1 MKRSSVFLLLEKRSP
16 LILSFALA
24 AVVMPASARAQ
35 TFEINGQ
42 PPAKQAQGKQPGPK
56 ASPASPTGSAQ
67 IGWGSSIEVG
77 RMARAAEDAL
87 RRGNHAAA
95 ATYAK
100 RAVEAAPQDG
110 KLWFLYG
117 YTARLAGRYRE
128 SLDAYRQGLQRFPGN
143 ADGLSGMALTY
154 ERMGNLEEAKKLLLQ
169 VLQANPNRVPD
180 LMVAGELFLRSG
192 NSDQGL
198 SFLQRAESI
207 KPSAHA
213 EVMMAMAYLKLKQP
227 ARAKQ
232 LLDQAKARD
241 PKNTDIF
248 RAVANFYR
256 EGRQYKEAIETL
268 KSAPK
273 MKPDVLADLAF
284 TYEMAGETKNA
295 AATYAKVADLDPKQI
310 NFQLSAAAAYQR
322 LSDADLTKKYMARAE
337 KIDADHYRLHALKA
351 VVARAENRSTDAIRE
366 YSLALQKM
374 PEGAAEGA
382 LFPVQMRMNLAELY
396 RGEGNEAAAKQQLAL
411 AEEAINKI
419 DVTGPQKA
427 EFLRVRA
434 SIRSGAQDFAG
445 AETDLKEALQLDPK
459 NINVQLQY
467 ANLMWQTKR
476 GDQALK
482 MYEAVLAGDRKN
494 RYALEG
500 LGYIARESNQ
510 VELAQ
515 KYFLEMARYYPD
527 DFVPY
532 LALGDMYTSLYKF
545 TPALEFY
552 EKAYKLAPTTAAVVA
567 NGANA
572 AIEDRKFDLARTW
585 AGRAKGAM
593 LDDPRIMRERM
604 RVMFHSGD
612 FRQSAQL
619 GYKVLEKLPKDRNAS
634 VYLAYD
640 LYNLGRYDD
649 VLNLT
654 SRYELILPKEPNF
667 PLLSGHVH
675 KQGQLL
681 SLALDDYTRAIDKDT
696 KMAEAYVNRGY
707 VLNDLQSSERAVDD
721 FNTALKLSPNN
732 GVAHLGIA
740 FSSLQLKRSSN
751 ALTHVQ
757 LAETLLGESGATN
770 LVRATAY
777 RQQRVLDKAEQ
788 YYVKALKY
796 SPDDLGLYMALADTQ
811 YYARKYELS
820 IGTLSNALRLSP
832 DDPFIYAHMANA
844 NARLHRRDETMRY
857 VREAEKEGSDYSGVL
872 LATGEALMYT
882 GETEAAMERF
892 TRAMQATDSN
902 RVDARLA
909 IARLFVRDLKFE
921 DAKQQVALAFAESRI
936 GEAQPVS
943 ADNFIEAANIFL
955 GAHDFE
961 LARKYFEFAR
971 DAGAGEEATSIGLA
985 NTYLATGNAR
995 QAEAELAALGEPSGY
1010 LTNYDYMVTRG
1021 AIFRQRHDSTSALY
1035 AFSRARGLGGDDDLA
1050 TRQEYDLASE
1060 VGKKIER
1067 LGMTTSSDVSL
1078 RGIFEDATIY
1088 MLDSQFAAA
1097 NGGFV
1102 IEPRSS
1108 MEMLLSNRFRY
1119 ERSGLPPLSMGV
1131 QVRTDRGEVSVPTE
1145 IQIVKRATMD
1155 TSFNAGITPTLSL
1168 GSNRITFDTGIQFTV
1183 RRDSVSP
1190 IAINQNLF
1198 RQFLYFSTSPFGNW
1212 LSVRGQA
1219 FHEAGPFGLRDLN
1232 SREVGANLE
1241 FTVARP
1247 WGRTGL
1253 IAGWSGRDLK
1263 FEPLIRE
1270 FFSTNTYVGIER
1282 RFGRNLKLTALGNY
1296 IRSWR
1301 VQELQYA
1308 TAQAMAPSFA
1318 FDYRPSPKWTFEG
1331 NFMLQRGMN
1340 LHTYDNIQSRILISY
1355 VKPFR
1360 SSSSDG
1366 FGVVPVEYPIRI
1378 SFGIQ
1383 QEQFMNFT
1391 GRGTSQIRPVVR
1403 VSLF

>member
-1 MKRSSVFLLLEKRSP
+1 MEKKSP
-16 LILSFALA
+16 LILSITLVCALS
-24 AVVMPASARAQ
+24 VPAFGQ

-42 PPAKQAQGKQPGPK
+42 APEKRPATKQPNQKPT
-56 ASPASPTGSAQ
+56 SPANAGAQ

-100 RAVEAAPQDG
+100 RAVDAAPQDG

-117 YTARLAGRYRE
+117 YTARMAGRYRE
-128 SLDAYRQGLQRFPGN
+128 SIDAYRQGLQRNPGN
-143 ADGLSGMALTY
+143 ADGMSGLAQTY
-154 ERMGNLEEAKKLLLQ
+154 ERSGNVEEAKRLLLQ
-169 VLQANPNRVPD
+169 VLQSNPNRVTD
-180 LMVAGELFLRSG
+180 LMVAGELFLRG
-192 NSDQGL
+192 GDIDQGL

-256 EGRQYKEAIETL
+256 ENRQYKEAIETL
-268 KSAPK
+268 KNAPR

-284 TYEMAGETKNA
+284 TYEVAGETKNA
-295 AATYAKVADLDPKQI
+295 AAAYAKVADLDPKQI
-310 NFQLSAAAAYQR
+310 NFQLSAATAYQR
-322 LSDADLTKKYMARAE
+322 LDNVELTRKYMARAE
-337 KIDADHYRLHALKA
+337 KIDADHYRLHSLKA
-351 VVARAENRSTDAIRE
+351 LVARTEGRNADAIRE
-366 YSLALQKM
+366 YSLALAKM
-374 PEGAAEGA
+374 PENAAEGA
-382 LFPVQMRMNLAELY
+382 LFPVQIRMNLAELY
-396 RGEGNEAAAKQQLAL
+396 RAAGDEAAAKQQLAM
-411 AEEAINKI
+411 AEAEISKI

-434 SIRSGAQDFAG
+434 SIRTGSQDFAG
-445 AETDLKEALQLDPK
+445 AEADLKEALALDAK
-459 NINVQLQY
+459 NLNVQLQY

-476 GDQALK
+476 GPEALK
-482 MYEAVLAGDRKN
+482 MYQNVLAADVRN
-494 RYALEG
+494 RYALQG

-510 VELAQ
+510 IELAQ
-515 KYFLEMARYYPD
+515 KYFLEMARYYPTD
-527 DFVPY
+527 YVPY
-532 LALGDMYTSLYKF
+532 LALGDMYTALYKF
-545 TPALEFY
+545 GPALEFY
-552 EKAYKLAPTTAAVVA
+552 EKAYKLEPTNAAVVA

-572 AIEDRKFDLARTW
+572 AIEDRKFDLARSW
-585 AGRAKGAM
+585 AGRAKGVM
-593 LDDPRIMRERM
+593 LDDPRVMRERM

-649 VLNLT
+649 VLTLT
-654 SRYELILPKEPNF
+654 SRYELALPKEANF

-681 SLALDDYTRAIDKDT
+681 SQALDDYSRAIERDP
-696 KMAEAYVNRGY
+696 KMAEAYINRGY
-707 VLNDLQSSERAVDD
+707 VLNDLQSSERAIED
-721 FNTALKLSPNN
+721 FDTALKLSPNN
-732 GVAHLGIA
+732 GVAHLGLA
-740 FSSLQLKRSSN
+740 FSSLQLKHAGR

-777 RQQRVLDKAEQ
+777 RQQRVMDKAEQ
-788 YYVKALKY
+788 YYLKALKFT
-796 SPDDLGLYMALADTQ
+796 PDDLGLYMALADTQ
-811 YYARKYELS
+811 YHARKYEPALA
-820 IGTLSNALRLSP
+820 TLGQALRLSP
-832 DDPFIYAHMANA
+832 DDPFIYANMANA
-844 NARLHRRDETMRY
+844 NARLRRSDETMRY
-857 VREAEKEGSDYSGVL
+857 VREAEKDGSDYSGVL

-882 GETEAAMERF
+882 GETDAAMERF
-892 TRAMQATDSN
+892 TRAMQASDAN
-902 RVDARLA
+902 RIDARMA
-909 IARLFVRDLKFE
+909 IARLFVRDGKFE

-961 LARKYFEFAR
+961 LARKYYEFAR
-971 DAGAGEEATSIGLA
+971 DAGAGEEAVSIGLA
-985 NTYLATGNAR
+985 NTYLALGNAR
-995 QAEAELAALGEPSGY
+995 QAEAELAQLGEPAGY

-1021 AIFRQRHDSTSALY
+1021 AIFRQRHDSTAALY
-1035 AFSRARGLGGDDDLA
+1035 AFSRARGLAGDDDIA
-1050 TRQEYDLASE
+1050 ERSEYDLAGE

-1067 LGMTTSSDVSL
+1067 LGMTTSSDASV

-1088 MLDSQFAAA
+1088 MLDSQISTV
-1097 NGGFV
+1097 NGGGV
-1102 IEPRSS
+1102 ITPRSS

-1119 ERSGLPPLSMGV
+1119 EKSGMPPVVMGV
-1131 QVRTDRGEVSVPTE
+1131 QVRTNRGEVSVPSE
-1145 IQIVKRATMD
+1145 VAIVKLATLD
-1155 TSFNAGITPTLSL
+1155 TSFNAGVNPTISI
-1168 GSNRITFDTGIQFTV
+1168 GSNRITFDSGVQFTV

-1198 RQFLYFSTSPFGNW
+1198 RQFVYFSTSPFGNW
-1212 LSVRGQA
+1212 MSVRGSA
-1219 FHEAGPFGLRDLN
+1219 FHESGPFSQRDLN
-1232 SREVGANLE
+1232 SRELGASVE

-1253 IAGWSGRDLK
+1253 VTGWSARDLR
-1263 FEPLIRE
+1263 FEPLVRE
-1270 FFSTNTYVGIER
+1270 FYSTNTYAGLER
-1282 RFGRNLKLTALGNY
+1282 RFGKNLKLTLLGNY

-1301 VQELQYA
+1301 VQALEYA
-1308 TAQAMAPSFA
+1308 TAQAMVPSFA

-1331 NFMLQRGMN
+1331 NFVFQRGMN
-1340 LHTYDNIQSRILISY
+1340 LRTYDNVQSRILISY

-1360 SSSSDG
+1360 SNSSDG

-1383 QEQFMNFT
+1383 QAQFFNFT
-1391 GRGTSQIRPVVR
+1391 GRGNSQIRPVVR